1 MKKLVFAT
9 MLSAGLLA
17 FCDDVATLE
26 SNLKS
31 DIMSKVN
38 QVNPIDSATGQRKYI
53 SFAMISDIHKCKR
66 VPGDDATTNPVT
78 TYWYE
83 TGGCLTEAEQ
93 SIRLLGS
100 LAVDA
105 GLDAVINGGD
115 LSTAP
120 IQGGAGRLT
129 VDEYTNEI
137 WNVKAIFN
145 QHLPASVPLFTV
157 DGNHDRHYKTN
168 TADIEMITSDSDWA
182 YVLTNFNTSASV
194 AHAHGVDVTY
204 HRDLANAKL
213 GDNVTGSYTGNSYHL
228 DFRRLLAS
236 GGSNV
241 RIACVNMYDEATGA
255 NPAYRVYDAAQFY
268 DASGSLY
275 DAALTPENTVIG
287 MVAHGSEL
295 RLDGTLARTA
305 AGSLMNG
312 FMNGYSNAK
321 DKIGPWNCGT
331 QGKAFFG
338 LVAAHQHFVNTKEL
352 TDDFDNKVNGDNKVY
367 ASAVSV
373 SRAYAV
379 NCPSNPNKHQLGT
392 DKAYHFSIF
401 VVDTDNNLLH
411 EVRVGGLNNADVPEV
426 PVVQL
431 YNTNIRTH
439 LDQSAQTAPTLGT
452 VTVTPAVTN
461 ATISGAISSLGSGA
475 TACDVYLAYGTSA
488 NNLGAAT
495 KIAEGATASFNY
507 VISNLT
513 AETTYYYSLSISNN
527 AETVMGAAK
536 SGNFTTGAEAVEPG
550 PEPEPGEAIQP
561 RATASATCETI
572 QAAIDAAAIL
582 SPAGTVVLSNGLFE
596 IDAQLMVT
604 GGVTLVGQGWDKTV
618 VKYVGT
624 KDTANS
630 HVATVNDGSTLSH
643 MAITGG
649 AVKNQYSGGGVHI
662 TDGTISWCCVTN
674 NYTSQSTGGGI
685 GIWGT
690 GTVKIDHTI
699 VANNSAGTQL
709 AAVGGGIGMRP
720 GAAGLQVEIDAC
732 LVYGNSVGS
741 SSCGAG
747 VGIMYKKIDDG
758 SSDLSKVSVTIRNT
772 TIANNTVAGSGK
784 GGGLYT
790 TQTATTLRNCI
801 VSGNTAPTDSDVAYL
816 NDTVSSAVV
825 KSGCLVGGSPAF
837 VDASNGDYHLSS
849 GSPAIAAGATY
860 AGIGNDL
867 DDKAFGATPS
877 IGCYEADGSTPPA
890 PQHEHTWGAATY
902 VWSAGNATCTG
913 SAICTVDSTHVT
925 NETVTATYAV
935 VQAATTEAA
944 GTGRYTATFSG
955 APFATQTKDVT
966 IPKLNPEPQPG
977 EGILPGE
984 TASATRQ
991 TIQNAIDAAAPTHGT
1006 VTLGEGL
1013 FEIDAQLMVTG
1024 GVTLVGQGWDKTVV
1038 KQVAQTPA
1046 ANTRVMTIEGGA
1058 TVKYVTM
1065 TGGRLNNSTQLGG
1078 GAFVTDGTVSW
1089 CCISN
1094 NSTRTHHGG
1103 GIGVY
1108 GKGSVKVDHS
1118 IIAWNTAGSAYPDG
1132 VGGGIGVRG
1141 QTGLSVEIDTCLVYG
1156 NTAGA
1161 SGRTS
1166 HGGGIGIIGKAATDH
1181 YTTIIRNT
1189 TVANNQTVGNGLG
1202 GGFYTDQSQTTLA
1215 NCIFADNTSESSDGN
1230 VVLSSDTVS
1239 NAVALLT
1246 SNCLFGNGTVAF
1258 GSSAV
1263 GVAGSAGFVSAENG
1277 DYHLSSG
1284 SPAIGAG
1291 ATYVGIGNDLD
1302 DKAFG
1307 ENTSIGCNEYGDY
1320 DPPPAGEWDIP
1331 GASGGINGLD
1341 DGNGGKCIAFTSVVR
1356 NGGTLVVGI
1365 EAAKINANG
1374 QTFGLVCKDNLD
1386 DADTFVLN
1394 AVLADDGSGSA
1405 TVATLQT
1412 TTDKTQLFVFGI
1424 CEPVNE

>member
-17 FCDDVATLE
+17 FGDDVATLE

-157 DGNHDRHYKTN
+157 DGNHDRHYKTY
-168 TADIEMITSDSDWA
+168 TAGIEMITSDSDWA

-194 AHAHGVDVTY
+194 AHEHGVDVTY
-204 HRDLANAKL
+204 HRDLASAKL
-213 GDNVTGSYTGNSYHL
+213 GDNVTGAYTGNSYHIDL
-228 DFRRLLAS
+228 RRLVAS
-236 GGSNV
+236 GGNNV
-241 RIACVNMYDEATGA
+241 RIACVSMYDSATGA
-255 NPAYRVYDAAQFY
+255 NPAYRAFDAAQFY
-268 DASGSLY
+268 DASGNLIDSS
-275 DAALTPENTVIG
+275 LTPANTVIG

-295 RLDGTLARTA
+295 RLDGTFARTA
-305 AGSLMNG
+305 AGTLMNG
-312 FMNGYSNAK
+312 FMNGYYNAR
-321 DKIGPWNCGT
+321 DKVGPWNRGT

-352 TDDFDNKVNGDNKVY
+352 TDSYDDMVNGDNKVY

-373 SRAYAV
+373 SSAYAV
-379 NCPSNPNKHQLGT
+379 NYPAKPNQHQLGT
-392 DKAYHFSIF
+392 DQAYHFSIF

-411 EVRVGGLNNADVPEV
+411 EVRVGGIGQNTVHEV

-461 ATISGAISSLGSGA
+461 ATLSGAISSLGSGA

-488 NNLGAAT
+488 NNLGAAA
-495 KIAEGATASFNY
+495 KIAEGATASFSY

-513 AETTYYYSLSISNN
+513 ATTTYYYSLSISNN
-527 AETVMGAAK
+527 AETVMGAVK
-536 SGNFTTGAEAVEPG
+536 SGNFTTGAEPVEPG
-550 PEPEPGEAIQP
+550 PGPGPGPTPEPGEGIQP
-561 RATASATCETI
+561 GETASATRQTI
-572 QAAIDAAAIL
+572 QDAIDAAA
-582 SPAGTVVLSNGLFE
+582 PTHGTVTLANGLFE

-604 GGVTLVGQGWDKTV
+604 GGVTLVGQGWTNTV
-618 VKYVGT
+618 VKYTGA

-630 HVATVNDGSTLSH
+630 HVVTVNDGSTLGH

-649 AVKNQYSGGGVHI
+649 AVKNQYSGGGVQI

-685 GIWGT
+685 GIWGV

-720 GAAGLQVEIDAC
+720 GAVGLQVEIDAC

-747 VGIMYKKIDDG
+747 IGIMYKKIEDG
-758 SSDLSKVSVTIRNT
+758 NTDLSRVLVTIRNT
-772 TIANNTVAGSGK
+772 TIANNQVTGTGTGTGR

-790 TQTATTLRNCI
+790 TQTGTTLKNCI
-801 VSGNTAPTDSDVAYL
+801 VSGNTAPTDADVAYL
-816 NDTVSSAVV
+816 DNTIASAVV
-825 KSGCLVGGSPAF
+825 VSRCLVGGSPAF
-837 VDASNGDYHLSS
+837 VDAASGDYHLSS
-849 GSPAIAAGATY
+849 TSPAIGYGATY
-860 AGIGNDL
+860 AGIGSDL
-867 DDKAFGATPS
+867 DGKAFAATPS
-877 IGCYEADGSTPPA
+877 IGCY
-890 PQHEHTWGAATY
+890 
-902 VWSAGNATCTG
+902 
-913 SAICTVDSTHVT
+913 
-925 NETVTATYAV
+925 
-935 VQAATTEAA
+935 
-944 GTGRYTATFSG
+944 
-955 APFATQTKDVT
+955 
-966 IPKLNPEPQPG
+966 
-977 EGILPGE
+977 
-984 TASATRQ
+984 
-991 TIQNAIDAAAPTHGT
+991 
-1006 VTLGEGL
+1006 
-1013 FEIDAQLMVTG
+1013 
-1024 GVTLVGQGWDKTVV
+1024 
-1038 KQVAQTPA
+1038 
-1046 ANTRVMTIEGGA
+1046 
-1058 TVKYVTM
+1058 
-1065 TGGRLNNSTQLGG
+1065 
-1078 GAFVTDGTVSW
+1078 
-1089 CCISN
+1089 
-1094 NSTRTHHGG
+1094 
-1103 GIGVY
+1103 
-1108 GKGSVKVDHS
+1108 
-1118 IIAWNTAGSAYPDG
+1118 
-1132 VGGGIGVRG
+1132 
-1141 QTGLSVEIDTCLVYG
+1141 
-1156 NTAGA
+1156 
-1161 SGRTS
+1161 
-1166 HGGGIGIIGKAATDH
+1166 
-1181 YTTIIRNT
+1181 
-1189 TVANNQTVGNGLG
+1189 
-1202 GGFYTDQSQTTLA
+1202 
-1215 NCIFADNTSESSDGN
+1215 
-1230 VVLSSDTVS
+1230 
-1239 NAVALLT
+1239 
-1246 SNCLFGNGTVAF
+1246 
-1258 GSSAV
+1258 
-1263 GVAGSAGFVSAENG
+1263 
-1277 DYHLSSG
+1277 
-1284 SPAIGAG
+1284 
-1291 ATYVGIGNDLD
+1291 
-1302 DKAFG
+1302 
-1307 ENTSIGCNEYGDY
+1307 EYGDY
-1320 DPPPAGEWDIP
+1320 DPPPASEWDIP

-1341 DGNGGKCIAFTSVVR
+1341 DGNGGKCIAFTSVVS

-1424 CEPVNE
+1424 CESVNE